1 MAKTILII
9 DDEEKILEVI
19 STYLRKNG
27 YKTIEAS
34 TGQEALRHM
43 KNNHIDFV
51 ILDLML
57 PDMSGEEVCTSIR
70 QEAGVPILMLTAKV
84 KENERINGLSLG
96 ADDYMLKPFSPRE
109 LVMRVKAILR
119 RVNENDLLADQI
131 SYEGGKLAIDAN
143 SQEVFVNQSPV
154 NLTKI
159 EYKALLVFARH
170 PNRTFSREELV
181 EKVLG
186 FNYEGESRT
195 IDQHIKNLR
204 QKIETNPKQPKYIQ
218 TVFGVGYKFKG
229 EPK

>member
-1 MAKTILII
+1 M

-19 STYLRKNG
+19 STYLSKDG

-43 KNNHIDFV
+43 KNSHIDFV

-70 QEAGVPILMLTAKV
+70 QEAAVPIMMLTAKV

-96 ADDYMLKPFSPRE
+96 ADDYMLKPFSPKE

-119 RVNENDLLADQI
+119 RVNDNDLLADQI
-131 SYEGGKLAIDAN
+131 SYAGGELTIDAN
-143 SQEVFVNQSPV
+143 SQEVFVMQSPV

-159 EYKALLVFARH
+159 EYKTLLVFARH

-186 FNYEGESRT
+186 FNYEGEPRT

-204 QKIETNPKQPKYIQ
+204 HKIETNPKQPKYIQ

-229 EPK
+229 